1 MKYLNSQEYNTIVLA
16 ITESTDYVARGKEGR
31 SKEQYT
37 SSSVGAAVSGMLLLL
52 TLLGII
58 IFKYFES

>member
-1 MKYLNSQEYNTIVLA
+1 MIHRAPMTRKEMTEED
-16 ITESTDYVARGKEGR
+16 ITLRQGR

>member
-1 MKYLNSQEYNTIVLA
+1 MKREDIELRQ
-16 ITESTDYVARGKEGR
+16 GR
-31 SKEQYT
+31 SKQQYT

-52 TLLGII
+52 TLLGLI

>member
-1 MKYLNSQEYNTIVLA
+1 MIHRAPMTRKEM
-16 ITESTDYVARGKEGR
+16 TEEDIKLRQGR
-31 SKEQYT
+31 SKQQYT

-52 TLLGII
+52 TLLGLI